1 MELEILVSCF
11 FESTQNFVHSCE
23 ILLLEIVKIV
33 TYVFTIK
40 KKYVKLSAVKGF
52 QNRKRRVMLSIS
64 KVVSFQEINDY
75 VYIVNESNQKIYFL
89 EKTAKYIWNLI
100 ENGVKSNDEIVT
112 KIANL
117 SLDRNIDLVK
127 YEVTSFLN
135 KLKEEGL
142 LNDT

>member
-1 MELEILVSCF
+1 
-11 FESTQNFVHSCE
+11 
-23 ILLLEIVKIV
+23 
-33 TYVFTIK
+33 
-40 KKYVKLSAVKGF
+40 
-52 QNRKRRVMLSIS
+52 MLSIS

-89 EKTAKYIWNLI
+89 EKTAKFIWNLI
-100 ENGVKSNDEIVT
+100 EKGVKSNEEIVT
-112 KIANL
+112 KITNL
-117 SLDRNIDLVK
+117 SLDKNVDIVK